1 METMVM
7 QRRFAAAVTLVIL
20 LLLGLGGCASSR
32 PQEPALNIPSGWPVN
47 PRVAAVTSPFGARRG
62 GTWHQGL
69 DLSAPKGSPVWATA
83 AGTVIRAE
91 REGAW
96 GRMVLIDH
104 GNGYRTRYAHLKRIR
119 VTRGERVVRG
129 DTIGTVGESGR
140 ASGPHLHY
148 EVLREGQPVDPRP
161 YLNRP

>member
-1 METMVM
+1 
-7 QRRFAAAVTLVIL
+7 
-20 LLLGLGGCASSR
+20 
-32 PQEPALNIPSGWPVN
+32 VN
-47 PRVAAVTSPFGARRG
+47 PRVAAVSSPFGARRG
-62 GTWHQGL
+62 GSWHQGL

-83 AGTVIRAE
+83 AGTVILAE

-104 GNGYRTRYAHLKRIR
+104 GNGYRTRYAHLKRIK
-119 VTRGERVVRG
+119 VTRGGRVVRG

-148 EVLREGQPVDPRP
+148 EVLREGEPVDPRP
-161 YLNRP
+161 YLDRP